1 MELHT
6 CGSTN
11 LLKGVVMTYLVREPV
26 KTGSKVSA
34 YVERIVE
41 VTNVA
46 RFMEWASK
54 VGAKVVPYTKERR

>member
-1 MELHT
+1 
-6 CGSTN
+6 
-11 LLKGVVMTYLVREPV
+11 MTFLVKEPV
-26 KTGSKVSA
+26 RSGSRVSA